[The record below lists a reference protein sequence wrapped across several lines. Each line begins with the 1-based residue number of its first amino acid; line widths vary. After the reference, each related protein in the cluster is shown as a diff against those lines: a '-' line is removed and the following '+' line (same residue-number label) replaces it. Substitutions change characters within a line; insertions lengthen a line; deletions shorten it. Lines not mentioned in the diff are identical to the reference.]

1 MIGQTIGHYR
11 IEAQLGE
18 GGMGVVYRALDLS
31 LRRPVAIKFLS
42 AKVADEEHRRRFQQE
57 AQAGSALN
65 HPHIVAV
72 YEAGTYEGRQYLVT
86 EYVDGT
92 TLREWGKTGPTAR
105 QTAEM
110 LAGVA
115 DALAC
120 AHEAGIVHRDVKPE
134 NILVAKSGYAKL
146 TDFGLARVGVG
157 GRGSGTGDADL
168 TRTAAILGTVPYM
181 SPEQI
186 GGREADGRSDIFSLG
201 VVLYEVLV
209 GERPFMGKSDVDVLH
224 AILHSPARPL
234 GERRPD
240 VPAELRIVV
249 EKSLEKE
256 PGERYQSMREV
267 AVDLK
272 RVQRVQT
279 GRTATIVAPVRRRGR
294 AVVASVVVGL
304 VVAGAVWLRRADSSP
319 KNPLANARF
328 SRLTDFAGDE
338 RDAAISADGR
348 FVVFVSDRDGPFDAW
363 LSQVGTGEFVNLTRG
378 KVPELAHEFVRSVG
392 FSGDGAQVWLRIV
405 SGGSEDD
412 AVWLMP
418 TIGGAPRRFLEKTV
432 HAAWSPDG
440 SRLVY
445 HEMTPGDPMFVADR
459 SGGNAKRISIDK
471 PGMHDHFPTWSPDG
485 RWIYYVRGMVNPYEM
500 DLWRLPATSGEPE
513 RLTRHNGSVTYP
525 ALLDDRTLLY
535 VAVAEDG
542 SGPWLYW
549 MDLEQRIPHRASLGV
564 EQYTS
569 IAASGAGIRKLVAT
583 VANPSGGLWS
593 VPLSP
598 GIAEESSA
606 RHVPLPTMRASSP
619 RFGPDYFLYLAS
631 REGADRLW
639 KFQAGVARELWNAGE
654 GGRNAVPA
662 VSPDGRRICVA
673 VRRQGRGILYLL
685 TADGTGARALAE
697 GLDVRGQVSWSPDG
711 KWVAVAAD
719 EGQGN
724 RVFKV
729 PVEGGAPVRLTEEFS
744 SSPVWSP
751 DGKWIAYSGPQLGLT
766 MPLLGVTPEKAAV
779 PLPALRVRAGGER
792 YRFLPDGKGL
802 VLMLGPFREQN
813 FWLLDPATGS
823 QRQLTNLKPGY
834 VTRSFDIAPD
844 GKEILFDRVQEHSDV
859 VLIELK
865 PQRNAD
871 ERR

>member
-18 GGMGVVYRALDLS
+18 GGMGVVYRARDLS
-31 LRRPVAIKFLS
+31 LNRPVAIKFLS
-42 AKVADEEHRRRFQQE
+42 AQVADEEHRRRFQQE
-57 AQAGSALN
+57 AQAASALN

-86 EYVDGT
+86 EYVEGT
-92 TLREWGKTGPTAR
+92 TLREWGKSGPTAR

-146 TDFGLARVGVG
+146 TDFGLAKMGVG
-157 GRGSGTGDADL
+157 SRVLGDGEP
-168 TRTAAILGTVPYM
+168 TQTAAILGTVPYM

-186 GGREADGRSDIFSLG
+186 GGRGVDGRSDVFSLG
-201 VVLYEVLV
+201 VVLYEVLA
-209 GERPFMGKSDVDVLH
+209 GERPFVGKSDVDVLH
-224 AILHSPARPL
+224 AILHSPAQPL
-234 GERRPD
+234 SERRPD

-279 GRTATIVAPVRRRGR
+279 GRTAAIAAPVRRRSR
-294 AVVASVVVGL
+294 AVVASVVAGL
-304 VVAGAVWLRRADSSP
+304 VAVLVAGAMWLRRSDFILE
-319 KNPLANARF
+319 NPLASARF
-328 SRLTDFAGDE
+328 NRLTDFAGDE

-348 FVVFVSDRDGPFDAW
+348 FVVFVSDRDGPFDVW
-363 LSQVGTGEFVNLTRG
+363 LSQVGTGEFVNLTKG
-378 KVPELAHEFVRSVG
+378 KVPGLAHEFLRSVG
-392 FSGDGAQVWLRIV
+392 FSGDGAQVWLRIP

-412 AVWLMP
+412 SLWLMP
-418 TIGGAPRRFLEKTV
+418 TIGGAPRRFLERTV
-432 HAAWSPDG
+432 HADWSPDG
-440 SRLVY
+440 SKLVY
-445 HEMTPGDPMFVADR
+445 QEMTSGDPLIVADR
-459 SGGNAKRISIDK
+459 SGGNAKRIMIDK
-471 PGMHDHFPTWSPDG
+471 PGVHGHFPTWSPDG

-500 DLWRLPATSGEPE
+500 DLWRLPATGGEPE
-513 RLTRHNGSVTYP
+513 RLTRYNGAVTYP

-549 MDLEQRIPHRASLGV
+549 MDLEQRIPHRANLGV
-564 EQYTS
+564 EQYRS

-583 VANPSGGLWS
+583 VANPSGGLWA

-606 RHVPLPTMRASSP
+606 RPVPLPTMRASSP
-619 RFGPDYFLYLAS
+619 RYGPDYFLYLAS
-631 REGADRLW
+631 REGADRIW

-662 VSPDGRRICVA
+662 VSPDGRRICLA
-673 VRRQGRGILYLL
+673 VRRQGKGILYLL
-685 TADGTGARALAE
+685 TADGAGARALAE
-697 GLDVRGQVSWSPDG
+697 ALDVRGQVSWSPDG

-719 EGQGN
+719 EGQGS

-729 PVEGGAPVRLTEEFS
+729 PVEGGAPVRLTEGLS

-751 DGKWIAYSGPQLGLT
+751 DGKWIAYSGPQVGLM
-766 MPLLGVTPEKAAV
+766 MPLQGVTPEKAPV
-779 PLPALRVRAGGER
+779 PLPAMQVAAGGER

-823 QRQLTNLKPGY
+823 RRQLTNLKPGY
-834 VTRSFDIAPD
+834 VARSFDISPD
-844 GKEILFDRVQEHSDV
+844 GKQILFDRVQEHSDV
-859 VLIELK
+859 VLIEL
-865 PQRNAD
+865 P
-871 ERR
+871 ERGR

>member
-18 GGMGVVYRALDLS
+18 GGMGVVYRARDLS
-31 LRRPVAIKFLS
+31 LNRPVAIKFLS
-42 AKVADEEHRRRFQQE
+42 AQVADEEHRRRFQQE
-57 AQAGSALN
+57 AQAASALN

-86 EYVDGT
+86 EYVEGT

-157 GRGSGTGDADL
+157 GRGSGTGEADL

-186 GGREADGRSDIFSLG
+186 GGRGADGRSDIFSLG
-201 VVLYEVLV
+201 VVLYEVLA
-209 GERPFMGKSDVDVLH
+209 GERPFTGKSDVDVLH
-224 AILHSPARPL
+224 AILHSPAPSL
-234 GERRPD
+234 GERRAD
-240 VPAELRIVV
+240 LPAELRMVV

-279 GRTATIVAPVRRRGR
+279 GRTVPIVAPVRRRGW
-294 AVVASVVVGL
+294 AAIAGVVVGL
-304 VVAGAVWLRRADSSP
+304 VAALVAGAVWLRRPDSLRG
-319 KNPLANARF
+319 NPLANARF

-338 RDAAISADGR
+338 RHAAISPDGKFAI
-348 FVVFVSDRDGPFDAW
+348 FVADRDGPFDIW
-363 LSQVGTGEFVNLTRG
+363 LSQVGTGEFVNLTKG
-378 KVPELAHEFVRSVG
+378 QVPDLAHELVRTMG
-392 FSGDGAQVWLRIV
+392 FSGDGAQIWLHIPNAQHETDL
-405 SGGSEDD
+405 G
-412 AVWLMP
+412 LMP
-418 TIGGAPRRFLEKTV
+418 TIGGPPRRFLENTV

-440 SRLVY
+440 TKLVY

-459 SGGNAKRISIDK
+459 NGGNPRRIFVDK
-471 PGMHDHFPTWSPDG
+471 PGMHDHFLTWSPDG
-485 RWIYYVRGMVNPYEM
+485 RWIYFVRGLVNPSEM
-500 DLWRLPATSGEPE
+500 DLWRIPSTGGEPE
-513 RLTRHNGSVTYP
+513 RLTSYNRWMADP
-525 ALLDDRTLLY
+525 ALVDDRTLLY

-549 MDLEQRIPHRASLGV
+549 MDVEERLPHRASLGV
-564 EQYTS
+564 EYYTS
-569 IAASGAGIRKLVAT
+569 IAAGGVGTRRLVAT
-583 VANPSGGLWS
+583 VTNPSGGLWTA
-593 VPLSP
+593 PLSQ
-598 GIAEESSA
+598 GVAEESSVQ
-606 RHVPLPTMRASSP
+606 RVPLPTMRAASP
-619 RFGPDYFLYLAS
+619 RFGPDFFVYLAT

-639 KFQAGVARELWNAGE
+639 KFQTGVARELWNAGE
-654 GGRNAVPA
+654 GGRNGIPA
-662 VSPDGRRICVA
+662 LSADGRQICLT
-673 VRRQGRGILYLL
+673 VRRKGRGVLYRM
-685 TADGTGARALAE
+685 TADGTGARPLAE
-697 GLDVRGQVSWSPDG
+697 GLDVRGSVSWSPDG
-711 KWVAVAAD
+711 KWVVVAAD
-719 EGQGN
+719 EGQGS

-729 PVEGGAPVRLTEEFS
+729 PVEGGAPVRLTEELS
-744 SSPVWSP
+744 SSPLWSP
-751 DGKWIAYSGPQLGLT
+751 DGKWIVYSGPQVGQLL
-766 MPLLGVTPEKAAV
+766 PLRGVTPEKAPV
-779 PLPALRVRAGGER
+779 PLPSLHVTAGGER

-802 VLMLGPFREQN
+802 VVMLGPFRQAN

-823 QRQLTNLKPGY
+823 RRQLTNLKPGY
-834 VTRSFDIAPD
+834 VARSFDISPD
-844 GKEILFDRVQEHSDV
+844 GRQILFDRVQEHSDV
-859 VLIELK
+859 VLIEL
-865 PQRNAD
+865 P
-871 ERR
+871 ERGR